1 MSFLSR
7 LIIFLIETTN
17 TLLGIYTFV
26 VIVACLISFVNPD
39 PYNPIVR
46 FLRRVTEPA
55 FSFIRRK
62 LPFVV
67 VAGLDFAPIVLI
79 VAIRFVTSVLL
90 PEVGSFVLGSKF

>member
-7 LIIFLIETTN
+7 LVIFLINTTN
-17 TLLGIYTFV
+17 TLLNLYTIV
-26 VIVACLISFVNPD
+26 VIVACLISLVNAD

-46 FLRRVTEPA
+46 FLRNVTEPA

-67 VAGLDFAPIVLI
+67 FAGLDLSPLVLVI
-79 VAIRFVTSVLL
+79 AIGFVTSVLL
-90 PEVGSFVLGSKF
+90 PEVGSLVLGAKF